1 MWKWMQQEGSWWL
14 RGERCHGG
22 NVGSAWMGW
31 AAAAHFFIPVDSSAH
46 ALSGAAW
53 PACSA
58 GFSLSLPGHLGCRVL
73 SLGRTE
79 GLLALAASSQCPPQ
93 CPPVPAAHLPRGAAN
108 PSAHPAESKI
118 HERKAD
124 YQGETV
130 LISAAH
136 LWQCKDLEIQLSSF
150 SLYLCNPNE
159 LFFGKSH
166 SVSFRYLNIAASLE
180 GGLACECPGGY
191 GTLCTG
197 VMGSLNLIPWGLG
210 GLFPLPLSG
219 WVCSV
224 LGQQGAHGSDWVGKH
239 KPVEMWAAGFFL
251 NVSMPFEARALLC
264 PNMLFVIVPCAGRIC
279 APKH

>member
-1 MWKWMQQEGSWWL
+1 MGGMLGQ
-14 RGERCHGG
+14 HGWDG
-22 NVGSAWMGW
+22 LQLLTSL
-31 AAAAHFFIPVDSSAH
+31 FLLTPPAH

-53 PACSA
+53 LACSA

-166 SVSFRYLNIAASLE
+166 SVSFRYLNIAASPE
-180 GGLACECPGGY
+180 GGLACKCPGGY

-197 VMGSLNLIPWGLG
+197 YGEFEPHSLGPG
-210 GLFPLPLSG
+210 G
-219 WVCSV
+219 
-224 LGQQGAHGSDWVGKH
+224 
-239 KPVEMWAAGFFL
+239 
-251 NVSMPFEARALLC
+251 
-264 PNMLFVIVPCAGRIC
+264 IVPLAIIRVGLQCSGSAGSSWQ
-279 APKH
+279 